1 MVTLYDTIIIG
12 GGVTGF
18 SAAMYAGR
26 LKIRTLVITAVRGGT
41 IILTNDITNWP
52 GIKQTD
58 GITLAASIE
67 EHALSYEGVE
77 AIDAKVTKVESCDNR
92 NNKKDNKDEKTK
104 KTDKTKKTKNAYYVY
119 TESGERYET
128 KTVIFATGT
137 EWRKLG
143 VPGEKEFTNKGVH
156 YCALCDGYAYKNKIV
171 AVVGGA
177 DSAAKEAILLTQWA
191 KKVYMIYRGDKI
203 RPEPVNLKRIEGK
216 IKEGKIE
223 IIINT
228 NVTEIKGYNGSKF
241 ATHVVLDKTYNGSK
255 EFKLDGVFVDIGHIP
270 QSQLAK
276 DLGVKIDE
284 KGNVIINRASETN
297 VSGVFAAGDVVD
309 TKFKQ
314 AITGSAE
321 GVLAAYSA
329 YEYVNN
335 EIILSCE
342 FTPNKPE
349 IEPNEKKRIVEKI
362 KEK

>member
-1 MVTLYDTIIIG
+1 MPFDIYDTIIIG

-26 LKIRTLVITAVRGGT
+26 LKLKTLVISAVRGGT
-41 IILTNDITNWP
+41 IILTNDIANWP

-58 GITLAASIE
+58 GITLAKNIE

-77 AIDAKVTKVESCDNR
+77 AIDATVTKVSKKKAVFVAETED
-92 NNKKDNKDEKTK
+92 NKKFQAKTI
-104 KTDKTKKTKNAYYVY
+104 
-119 TESGERYET
+119 
-128 KTVIFATGT
+128 IFATGT

-143 VPGEKEFTNKGVH
+143 VPGEKEFSGKGVH
-156 YCALCDGYAYKNKIV
+156 YCALCDGYAYKNKTV

-177 DSAAKEAILLTQWA
+177 DSAAKEALLLTQWT
-191 KKVYMIYRGDKI
+191 KKVYMIYRGEKI
-203 RPEPVNLKRIEGK
+203 RPEPYNLTRIEQK

-223 IIINT
+223 IIPNT
-228 NVTEIKGYNGSKF
+228 NVTEIKGGKF
-241 ATHVVLDKTYNGSK
+241 VYSVILDKSYNRSK
-255 EFKLDGVFVDIGHIP
+255 EFKLDGIFVDIGHIP

-276 DLGVKIDE
+276 SLGVKLDE
-284 KGNVIINRASETN
+284 KGDIIIDRAAQTN
-297 VSGVFAAGDVVD
+297 VKGIFAGGDVVD

-335 EIILSCE
+335 EK
-342 FTPNKPE
+342 F
-349 IEPNEKKRIVEKI
+349 
-362 KEK
+362 